1 MSTTIVL
8 NLTSFGHINPTLPLI
23 AELVKRGERVIY
35 YSIEPFRA
43 IIEGSGAEYR
53 AYDSPELLIPKTHQG
68 ELFSVMAHFG
78 KAAKAILPE
87 LLADIRKTPVDYL
100 LLDSM
105 CIWGNLVQQ
114 ILKLPAVTFSSIFLM
129 HKDIPIDDM
138 LDMTY
143 SHLPQNILLNG
154 LKGLYSYFETSKEIE
169 AKHDG
174 NCPGLIESFTNTQD
188 VNIVFSP
195 RDFHPMPEKYSEA
208 HYKFVGP
215 SISERTENIDFP
227 FDEIESA
234 AFIYIS
240 LGTINNQIIDFYQ
253 ACYEAFG
260 NGAERPFPYKV
271 ILSIGNKISAEDIG
285 KKPDNFLVLPKVPQ
299 LEILK
304 KCHAFVTHG
313 GMNSIGE
320 ALFYGVPMLV
330 IPRRGD
336 QFLVAKQVEK
346 TSVGKSLSTQD
357 VTPESLYNAVTG
369 ILQQPDYQKN
379 SRRMGQACEDAGGYK
394 KAADEI
400 FSYKNVSSIRAR
412 HIV

>member
-1 MSTTIVL
+1 MSTLIVL
-8 NLTSFGHINPTLPLI
+8 NLTSFGHINPTLPLV

-35 YSIEPFRA
+35 YSIEPFRE

-53 AYDSPELLIPKTHQG
+53 AYDHPEMLMPKTHQG

-78 KAAKAILPE
+78 KAANSILPG
-87 LLADIRKTPVDYL
+87 LLEDIRNTPVDYL

-114 ILKLPAVTFSSIFLM
+114 ILKLPAITFSSIFLM
-129 HKDIPIDDM
+129 HKDISIDDM

-143 SHLPQNILLNG
+143 LHLPRKTLLNG
-154 LKGLYSYFETSKEIE
+154 LRGLYGYFETSKEIQ
-169 AKHDG
+169 AKHDCF
-174 NCPGLIESFTNTQD
+174 CPGLIEFFTNTQD
-188 VNIVFSP
+188 VNIVFTP
-195 RDFHPMPEKYSEA
+195 RDFHPIPEKFAEE

-215 SISERTENIDFP
+215 SISERTEHIDFP
-227 FDEIESA
+227 FDKIESE

-253 ACYEAFG
+253 TCYDALG
-260 NGAERPFPYKV
+260 NSAERPFPYQV
-271 ILSIGNKISAEDIG
+271 ILSIGNKINAEDIG

-313 GMNSIGE
+313 GMNSVGE
-320 ALFYGVPMLV
+320 ALHYGVPMLV

-346 TSVGKSLSTQD
+346 TGVGASLSTQD

-369 ILQQPDYQKN
+369 ILQHPDYRANARQ
-379 SRRMGQACEDAGGYK
+379 MAQACKDAGGYK
-394 KAADEI
+394 KAADDI
-400 FSYKNVSSIRAR
+400 FAYKHVRSI
-412 HIV
+412 

>member
-8 NLTSFGHINPTLPLI
+8 NLTSFGHINPTLPLV

-35 YSIEPFRA
+35 YGVEPFRA
-43 IIEGSGAEYR
+43 IIEASGAEYR
-53 AYDSPELLIPKTHQG
+53 TYDHPELLMPKTHQG
-68 ELFSVMAHFG
+68 GLFSVMAHFG
-78 KAAKAILPE
+78 KAANAILPE
-87 LLADIRKTPVDYL
+87 LLEDIRKTPVDYL

-105 CIWGNLVQQ
+105 CIWGNLLQQ
-114 ILKLPAVTFSSIFLM
+114 ILHLPAITFSSIFLM

-143 SHLPQNILLNG
+143 SHLPRETMMNG
-154 LKGLYSYFETSKEIE
+154 LRGLYSYFEISKEIE
-169 AKHDG
+169 AKHDCR
-174 NCPGLIESFTNTQD
+174 CPGLIEFFTNTQD
-188 VNIVFSP
+188 VNIVFSS
-195 RDFHPMPEKYSEA
+195 RDFHPISEKYSEA

-227 FDEIESA
+227 FDEIESE

-240 LGTINNQIIDFYQ
+240 LGTINNQIIDFYRT
-253 ACYEAFG
+253 CYEALG
-260 NGAERPFPYKV
+260 NSAERPFPYKV
-271 ILSIGNKISAEDIG
+271 ILSIGDKINAGDIG

-313 GMNSIGE
+313 GMNSVGE
-320 ALFYGVPMLV
+320 ALYYGVPMLV
-330 IPRRGD
+330 IPRLAD

-346 TSVGKSLSTQD
+346 SSVGKSLSTQD
-357 VTPESLYNAVTG
+357 ITPESLYSAVTS
-369 ILQQPDYQKN
+369 ILQHPDYLEN
-379 SRRMGQACEDAGGYK
+379 ARHMGQVCKDAGGYK

-400 FSYKNVSSIRAR
+400 FFYKHVRSI
-412 HIV
+412 